1 MGSSTGAIVSAGLH
15 LAQQMPPGSRIAMI
29 NPDRGDRYLETI
41 YDLDWLQD
49 NGFTLIP
56 AEHMDVA
63 IEQLC
68 SCESPR

>member
-1 MGSSTGAIVSAGLH
+1 
-15 LAQQMPPGSRIAMI
+15 MI